1 MYLYRQN
8 KYASTYLGT
17 KKSVC
22 HGWIFR
28 QIQKKLQNLNLKQEK
43 YQIISDNQAWIF
55 STWHAIYQPC
65 PYFKVLPVLQGLI
78 QILSIAQ
85 SLLNSFYLKSL
96 VFQLY
101 W

>member
-1 MYLYRQN
+1 MYRQH
-8 KYASTYLGT
+8 KCAGAYLGI
-17 KKSVC
+17 KKLIC

-28 QIQKKLQNLNLKQEK
+28 QIQKQLQNLNLKQEK
-43 YQIISDNQAWIF
+43 YQIISDNQAWSF
-55 STWHAIYQPC
+55 STWHAVSQPC
-65 PYFKVLPVLQGLI
+65 PYFKVLPILQGQI
-78 QILSIAQ
+78 QILSIPR